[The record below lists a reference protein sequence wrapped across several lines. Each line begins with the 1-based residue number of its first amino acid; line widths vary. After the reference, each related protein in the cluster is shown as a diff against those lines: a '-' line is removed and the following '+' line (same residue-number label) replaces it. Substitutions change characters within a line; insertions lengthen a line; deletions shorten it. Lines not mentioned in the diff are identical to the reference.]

1 MTHLTVAE
9 RWKLLADTIDQLVQ
23 VTTIDAVIATVRP
36 VARSIAQADGITI
49 VKRIGEETDYLAED
63 AIDTLWAGMQFPIDK
78 CLAGRAMVE
87 EQTIIIPDV
96 THVEGIPL
104 NVYLATF
111 IRSVVAVPIGYGKPS
126 YAICAY
132 WQDAG
137 PIDSD
142 TVVLLEALGRG
153 MGGVMTV
160 LEVLAVAR
168 GRDSLA
174 T

>member
-9 RWKLLADTIDQLVQ
+9 RWKLVTNTVEQLLHISTIEAVVEIVQ
-23 VTTIDAVIATVRP
+23 P

-63 AIDTLWAGMQFPIDK
+63 AIETLWAGMQFPIDK
-78 CLAGRAMVE
+78 CLAGRAMTE
-87 EQTIIIPDV
+87 ERTVIIADI

-111 IRSVVAVPIGYGKPS
+111 IRSLIAVPIGDMKPT

-142 TVVLLEALGRG
+142 TVALMEALGRG
-153 MGGVMTV
+153 VGGVIAV
-160 LEVLAVAR
+160 LEVLAITE
-168 GRDSLA
+168 GRSSLA
-174 T
+174 A